1 MRPELVNVDGGDAE
15 SGKRERERERRA
27 GGGHCV
33 CGDGGD
39 GTLVLGSGGGHLV
52 EVRPLIAELLLPCE
66 RVGGEQVHWR
76 GTERN
81 QETWRNVERRG
92 REAR

>member
-15 SGKRERERERRA
+15 SGKRERERRAA
-27 GGGHCV
+27 GGHGA

-39 GTLVLGSGGGHLV
+39 GTLALGGGGGHLV
-52 EVRPLIAELLLPCE
+52 EVSPLIAELFLPRK
-66 RVGGEQVHWR
+66 RVREEQVHWR

-81 QETWRNVERRG
+81 QETWRNGARARR
-92 REAR
+92 REK